1 LLFEGEVLTVLEI
14 GWLNDLLVGLVL
26 LLVERVTFFKLLVMG
41 TDVESAVVLEGVEV
55 FLSWLQHA
63 F

>member
-1 LLFEGEVLTVLEI
+1 MLFEGEVLTVLEI
-14 GWLNDLLVGLVL
+14 GWLNDLLVGLVQ

-55 FLSWLQHA
+55 FLSWLRHA